1 MKVGVN
7 SVGIV
12 GLMLFLFGCGQLA
25 KTSTVKQDSDSASQ
39 NQIGAM
45 LDSFNVAAARAD
57 YDRYFS
63 FFTDDAIFIGT
74 DATEHWDKQSYMLWA
89 KPYFDKKRTW
99 SFTSIQRHIYMG
111 KAGDIAWFDE
121 LLDTQMKI
129 CRGSGVVVRQD
140 GIWKVQQYVLSMT
153 VPNSQTK
160 KVVELKSVEEGSLIQ
175 EITRK

>member
-7 SVGIV
+7 SAGIV
-12 GLMLFLFGCGQLA
+12 GFMLFLFGCGQLA
-25 KTSTVKQDSDSASQ
+25 KTSTVKQNSNSASQ

-45 LDSFNVAAARAD
+45 LDSFNVAAAKAD

-74 DATEHWDKQSYMLWA
+74 DATEHWDKQRYMLWA

-99 SFTSIQRHIYMG
+99 RFASIQRHIYMG

-121 LLDTQMKI
+121 LLNTQMKI
-129 CRGSGVVVRQD
+129 CRGSGVVVRQG

-160 KVVELKSVEEGSLIQ
+160 KVVEQKAVEEDAIIKELIS
-175 EITRK
+175 R

>member
-7 SVGIV
+7 SAGIV

-25 KTSTVKQDSDSASQ
+25 KTSTVKQNSNSASQ

-45 LDSFNVAAARAD
+45 LDSFNVAAAKAD

-74 DATEHWDKQSYMLWA
+74 DATEHWDKQRYMLWA

-121 LLDTQMKI
+121 LLNTQMKI
-129 CRGSGVVVRQD
+129 CRGSGVVVRQG

-160 KVVELKSVEEGSLIQ
+160 KVVELKAVEEDAIIKKLIC
-175 EITRK
+175 R

>member
-25 KTSTVKQDSDSASQ
+25 KTSTVKQNSDSASQ

-45 LDSFNVAAARAD
+45 LDSFNVAAAKAD

-121 LLDTQMKI
+121 LLNTQMKI
-129 CRGSGVVVRQD
+129 CRGSGVVVRQG

-160 KVVELKSVEEGSLIQ
+160 KVVEQKAVEEDAIIKELIC
-175 EITRK
+175 R

>member
-7 SVGIV
+7 SAGIV
-12 GLMLFLFGCGQLA
+12 GLMLFLFGCGQLT
-25 KTSTVKQDSDSASQ
+25 KTSTVKQNSDSASQ
-39 NQIGAM
+39 NQIRAM
-45 LDSFNVAAARAD
+45 LDSFNVAAAKAD
-57 YDRYFS
+57 YDRYFN

-99 SFTSIQRHIYMG
+99 NFTSIQRHIYMG

-121 LLDTQMKI
+121 LLNTQMKI

>member
-7 SVGIV
+7 SAGIV

-25 KTSTVKQDSDSASQ
+25 KTSTVKQNSDSASQ

-45 LDSFNVAAARAD
+45 LDSFNVAAAKAD

-99 SFTSIQRHIYMG
+99 NFTSIQRHIYG
-111 KAGDIAWFDE
+111 
-121 LLDTQMKI
+121 
-129 CRGSGVVVRQD
+129 
-140 GIWKVQQYVLSMT
+140 
-153 VPNSQTK
+153 
-160 KVVELKSVEEGSLIQ
+160 
-175 EITRK
+175 